1 MTERI
6 IILDEINPVE
16 FYGVNN
22 KLFELLCGFFPK
34 LKVTARGSE
43 ILVRGSAADT
53 SVFEEKVQRLI
64 QIKQKKMHINEADV
78 ASLFEK
84 REENESA
91 PADFSNIIV
100 YGTEG
105 KIIRARTQNQIK
117 LVEDYDKNDLIFA
130 IGPAG
135 TGKTYTAI
143 ALAVRALKNREVR
156 RLVLTRPAVEAGERL
171 GFLPGDMKEKLDPYL
186 QPLYDAL
193 RDMIPAKKL
202 EVLMEEGVIQIAPLA
217 YMRGRT
223 LESAFVILDEAQNT
237 TIGQLKM
244 FLTRMGYH
252 SKFVVTGDATQV
264 DLPRKSDSGLIKGV
278 ELCKKIKGVSIITF
292 DKGDIVR
299 HPLVTKIVEAFE
311 KSEAKERQD

>member
-1 MTERI
+1 
-6 IILDEINPVE
+6 
-16 FYGVNN
+16 
-22 KLFELLCGFFPK
+22 
-34 LKVTARGSE
+34 
-43 ILVRGSAADT
+43 
-53 SVFEEKVQRLI
+53 
-64 QIKQKKMHINEADV
+64 
-78 ASLFEK
+78 
-84 REENESA
+84 
-91 PADFSNIIV
+91 
-100 YGTEG
+100 
-105 KIIRARTQNQIK
+105 
-117 LVEDYDKNDLIFA
+117 
-130 IGPAG
+130 
-135 TGKTYTAI
+135 
-143 ALAVRALKNREVR
+143 
-156 RLVLTRPAVEAGERL
+156 
-171 GFLPGDMKEKLDPYL
+171 MKEKLDPYL

-278 ELCKKIKGVSIITF
+278 ELCRKIKGVSIITF